1 MNPIRIGSRLVGP
14 SHPAFIIAE
23 LSANHRQRFDLAIET
38 LQAAKQAGADAI
50 KLQTYTADTITLN
63 SRKPYFQITQ
73 GTIWDGRSLHELY
86 QEAYTP
92 WDWQPRLKAEAER
105 LGLECF
111 SSPFDPTA
119 VDFLEKLGM
128 PAYKVASFEITDI
141 PLIRYMARLQKP
153 MIISTGIAEEEDIR
167 QALDACRAE
176 GNNELVV
183 LKCTSAYPAPFTE
196 MNLRTIADI
205 PARFGVFAGLSD
217 HSPGHAAAVAAV
229 ALGACVIEKH
239 FILARGLGGP
249 DAEFSLEPA
258 EFKAM
263 VQAVRQAEEA
273 LGTVDYALTP
283 KARKSRELGRSLF
296 VVADLKK
303 GELFTRENV
312 RSIRPAYGLH
322 PRLLERVLGQ
332 RAAVDVERGEPLR
345 AEMIEGFTE

>member
-1 MNPIRIGSRLVGP
+1 MNSIRIGSRLVGP

-23 LSANHRQRFDLAIET
+23 LSANHQQRFELALET
-38 LQAAKQAGADAI
+38 LQAAKHVGADAI
-50 KLQTYTADTITLN
+50 KLQTYTADTITLD
-63 SRKPYFQITQ
+63 SKKPYFQITQ
-73 GTIWDGRSLHELY
+73 GTIWDGRSLYDLY

-92 WDWQPRLKAEAER
+92 WDWHARLKSEAER

-119 VDFLEKLGM
+119 VDFLERLEM
-128 PAYKVASFEITDI
+128 PAYKVASLEITDI
-141 PLIRYMARLQKP
+141 PLIRYMARIRKP
-153 MIISTGIAEEEDIR
+153 MILSTGIAEERDILL
-167 QALDACRAE
+167 ALEACRAE
-176 GNNELVV
+176 QNDELVV
-183 LKCTSAYPAPFTE
+183 LKCTSAYPAPFSE

-205 PARFGVFAGLSD
+205 PERFGVLAGLSD

-239 FILARGLGGP
+239 LILDRELGGP
-249 DAEFSLEPA
+249 DAQFSLEPA

-273 LGTVDYALTP
+273 LGSVNYALTP
-283 KARKSRELGRSLF
+283 KARKTREHSRSLF

-303 GELFTRENV
+303 GELLTPVNV
-312 RSIRPAYGLH
+312 RSIRPAHGLR
-322 PRLLERVLGQ
+322 PVLLERVLGQ
-332 RAAVDVERGEPLR
+332 RAAMDVERGEPLL